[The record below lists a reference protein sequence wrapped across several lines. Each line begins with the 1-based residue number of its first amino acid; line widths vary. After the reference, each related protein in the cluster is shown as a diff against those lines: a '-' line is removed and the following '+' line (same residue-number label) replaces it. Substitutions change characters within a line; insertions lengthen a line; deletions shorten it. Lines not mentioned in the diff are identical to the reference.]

1 MEIVSLVVGVIT
13 IIWFIIDTKK
23 ENSKVLK
30 AILDVQETSVR
41 VQQASLEAL
50 KTIEEG
56 QKSGF
61 ETLGKIQQTGF
72 ETMGKMLLQQT
83 KILARIGN
91 K

>member
-13 IIWFIIDTKK
+13 IIWFIIDMKK

-30 AILDVQETSVR
+30 AILGVQETSVK

-50 KTIEEG
+50 RSIEEG

-61 ETLGKIQQTGF
+61 ETLA
-72 ETMGKMLLQQT
+72 KMLLQQT
-83 KILARIGN
+83 EILARIEN